1 MEVEDEESL
10 RQAVEAQA
18 RARVAGDI
26 ATFAS
31 YVTPQALLRLHRQGA
46 TLRAGPGIRRYEV
59 LDITVQ
65 NGAGSS
71 DVRYSGGGSYVL
83 RTRWE
88 RPGGLWKAI
97 MVEMPPES
105 VRGSWWRRLL
115 RMERAGAPSVPE
127 RRDLS

>member
-1 MEVEDEESL
+1 VEDEESL

-59 LDITVQ
+59 VDITVQ
-65 NGAGSS
+65 GGAGSS
-71 DVRYSGGGSYVL
+71 DVRYIGGGSYVL

-88 RPGGLWKAI
+88 RPDGLWKAV

-115 RMERAGAPSVPE
+115 GMERAGTPSVPE